1 MRLRPSDRFSPIGP
15 VFTAVHFCF
24 HTHALRMSSRVS
36 QVGLRDSVAAVS
48 YAIKSTLQGKKRGAG
63 EGREEREGVVSA
75 SGLLSDKMRKKTDGK
90 GGLSCYAGR
99 AERGLRVAWLARHR

>member
-1 MRLRPSDRFSPIGP
+1 MR
-15 VFTAVHFCF
+15 
-24 HTHALRMSSRVS
+24 SRVS

-63 EGREEREGVVSA
+63 EGREGREGVVSA

-99 AERGLRVAWLARHR
+99 AGLELREG